1 MTIGQARPP
10 GPDTNF
16 AHSRRQDSM
25 LENELACI
33 EACLARE
40 LFYAIF
46 FFPFAFYFL
55 PHILPWGVI
64 AGHFSCFSIPLLFPI
79 HAAYDITGVVT
90 ILPPFIIFPFGLV
103 ERIFHFPSL
112 YTPLPLF
119 SAFHNF
125 TTVLFSTYN
134 PPLFDEATHLLT
146 PRGRKLW
153 SWDWLDSRTRTCRDE
168 RETKK

>member
-16 AHSRRQDSM
+16 ALSRRQDSM

-40 LFYAIF
+40 LFYSIF
-46 FFPFAFYFL
+46 FSFAFYFL

-112 YTPLPLF
+112 LTPFLCFPP
-119 SAFHNF
+119 S
-125 TTVLFSTYN
+125 TTSPRCYLALIT
-134 PPLFDEATHLLT
+134 PLFDEATHLLT
-146 PRGRKLW
+146 PCGRKLW